1 MDEAMTPSRLS
12 RLRDLSRTAAFELRR
27 VLGWPGL
34 AGAVALAIAAALWC
48 AVPAFRADTRSVHE
62 SVRLARAAKTSH
74 LGSDVHADDQAHL
87 LATLPELFPSFGQN
101 GDDVAT
107 ILAQARAANL
117 TLGSAQYQIG
127 GDRSGPFTTY
137 QVLLPVKDR
146 YVSIRRFV
154 ALVLDNVPNSA
165 LQEIHVERP
174 AVNGDVLEAR
184 IRFDL
189 IYRASRS

>member
-1 MDEAMTPSRLS
+1 MEKAMSAGP
-12 RLRDLSRTAAFELRR
+12 LRELTRTAGFELRR

-34 AGAVALAIAAALWC
+34 AGALVLAAAAMAAS
-48 AVPAFRADTRSVHE
+48 AVSALDVDTQSAREHARVARVAKASQPARE
-62 SVRLARAAKTSH
+62 SQ
-74 LGSDVHADDQAHL
+74 ADDEAHL
-87 LATLPELFPSFGQN
+87 LATLPELFPSFAKS

-107 ILAQARAANL
+107 ILAQAQAANL

-127 GDRSGPFTTY
+127 GDRAGPLTTY

-154 ALVLDNVPNSA
+154 ALVLNSVPNAA

-174 AVNGDVLEAR
+174 AVGGDVLDAR

>member
-1 MDEAMTPSRLS
+1 MTAS
-12 RLRDLSRTAAFELRR
+12 RLRDFLKTAGFELRR
-27 VLGWPGL
+27 VFGWPGL
-34 AGAVALAIAAALWC
+34 AGTMALVIAAAAAG
-48 AVPAFRADTRSVHE
+48 AVPALKSDTQSARE
-62 SVRLARAAKTSH
+62 RIRLVRAAAKASH
-74 LGSDVHADDQAHL
+74 QHSVTHDDDQAHV
-87 LATLPELFPSFGQN
+87 LAALPELVPSFAQN

-107 ILAQARAANL
+107 ILAQAHVTNV

-137 QVLLPVKDR
+137 QVLLPVKDH
-146 YVSIRRFV
+146 YVNIRRFV
-154 ALVLDNVPNSA
+154 ALVLDSVPNAA